1 MSKKAVNRQE
11 LAKYVAQVTG
21 FTQKDV
27 LEVLSAEDD
36 VIAELISQGYP
47 IKKHKLYK
55 IDIETKPE
63 KRAWDGLNEKYFTIP
78 EKKII
83 KMKPLSGLNRAVD
96 ELNEGIENTGEE

>member
-11 LAKYVAQVTG
+11 LAKYVSQVTG

-27 LEVLSAEDD
+27 LEVLAAEDE
-36 VIAELISQGYP
+36 VIAELISEGYP
-47 IKKHKLYK
+47 IKKHKLFK

-63 KRAWDGLNEKYFTIP
+63 KRAYDGLNEKYFTIP

-83 KMKPLSGLNRAVD
+83 KMKPLSTLKKAID
-96 ELNEGIENTGEE
+96 KLNEDEEDAGE